1 MSIGKKIA
9 VTTLLVGATFMTAF
23 TNASEDQPS
32 TPDNTEPVETVSPME
47 AAKSAAKKKI
57 EDTMSQG
64 MVGKSDTQG
73 GLTRKFFKDPDQLKA
88 FLGECK
94 KDGGQ
99 AISPPTTVASN
110 TFMGLCIR
118 K

>member
-1 MSIGKKIA
+1 MSIGKKLAI
-9 VTTLLVGATFMTAF
+9 TTLLVGAAF
-23 TNASEDQPS
+23 ISDSAIASEDQPLKS
-32 TPDNTEPVETVSPME
+32 DNIEPVETVSPME

-73 GLTRKFFKDPDQLKA
+73 GLTRKFFEAPDQLKT
-88 FLGECK
+88 FLDKCK
-94 KDGGQ
+94 EDGGQ